1 MAKRPRKITYKE
13 ALVLGDDSGKLTYVF
28 LSENG
33 FLIKE
38 PEKYAPKTRNVVN
51 FTDKAGAPIAFH
63 AITNYM
69 EKIKPAMTQV
79 VHKDTYLYYFKGQYA
94 AAKDKKDAF
103 KLYQFKLLGGVPG
116 TNVMYNDVTMKYVR
130 DAKSTYYHKAKDR
143 NYVSSI
149 NAVVMDKPEELGK
162 EKMPANVKNFVTNQD
177 RAAPAPVAAPAAAP
191 VAPAL
196 PAPAAAP
203 APVPAPAATAG
214 PSVSKTVAPNRA
226 NLYDDIAN
234 MLRTKSP
241 SPAKDPILNI
251 LNLASDMYIELVQ
264 PDNLVV
270 NESYTFPKRTET
282 ETVTDL
288 SQYQG
293 PTYVA

>member
-38 PEKYAPKTRNVVN
+38 PEKYTPKTRNVVN

-94 AAKDKKDAF
+94 AAAAKDKKDAF

-116 TNVMYNDVTMKYVR
+116 TNVMYNDVTLKYVR
-130 DAKSTYYHKAKDR
+130 DAKSMYYHKAKDR

-149 NAVVMDKPEELGK
+149 NTVVMDKPEELGK
-162 EKMPANVKNFVTNQD
+162 EKMPANVKNFVANQD
-177 RAAPAPVAAPAAAP
+177 RAPPAAPPVAPPAPAPVAAAP
-191 VAPAL
+191 L
-196 PAPAAAP
+196 P
-203 APVPAPAATAG
+203 AG
-214 PSVSKTVAPNRA
+214 PSVSKTVPPNRA

-270 NESYTFPKRTET
+270 NESYTFPKRKET
-282 ETVTDL
+282 GTDL

>member
-94 AAKDKKDAF
+94 AAAAKDKKDAF

-116 TNVMYNDVTMKYVR
+116 SNVMYNDVTMKYVR
-130 DAKSTYYHKAKDR
+130 DAKSMYYHKAKDR

-149 NAVVMDKPEELGK
+149 NAMVMDKPEELGK
-162 EKMPANVKNFVTNQD
+162 EKMPANVKNFVTNKD
-177 RAAPAPVAAPAAAP
+177 RAAPAPVAAPA
-191 VAPAL
+191 
-196 PAPAAAP
+196 PAPAAPVPA
-203 APVPAPAATAG
+203 APVPAPVAAPAG
-214 PSVSKTVAPNRA
+214 PSVPAPKTVAPNRA